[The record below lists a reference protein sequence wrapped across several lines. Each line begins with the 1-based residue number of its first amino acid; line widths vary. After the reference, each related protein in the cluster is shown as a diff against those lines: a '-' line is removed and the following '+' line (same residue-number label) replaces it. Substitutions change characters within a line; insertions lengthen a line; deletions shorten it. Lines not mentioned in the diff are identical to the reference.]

1 MNGSTR
7 VLYGTKDGIARIPIS
22 RPEKLNALARK
33 TVQEIDRFVASAG
46 QDPSI
51 GVLIV
56 TGAGEKAFVAGA
68 DIGELASQ
76 TPVEGTAYGRAGQAV
91 LDRLK
96 RHGKPSIAAINGYAL
111 GGGLELAMACT
122 LRVAA
127 ESAKLGQPEVAL
139 GIIPG
144 YGGTQRL
151 ARLVGAG
158 RALEMILTGEPIDAR
173 EALRIG
179 LLNRVVPAAELLP
192 AAEALART
200 ILTRGPVA
208 LPDTRAAGSRDR
220 SVRPVRGERQP
231 RGSAGLHAAG
241 PERHRVCRRSQAP
254 PGCRAPDPR
263 RPRWQRQGV
272 RHRGA
277 VRCDRPAGAAV
288 GRRHRGERVRR
299 SVAADRNALLR
310 QRARHDLHG
319 GRHRVHRRRPL
330 GTGTGDELPD
340 CGAADQDSRP
350 GRPAH
355 LRRGG
360 RSAGDDFVR

>member
-7 VLYGTKDGIARIPIS
+7 VLYGTKDGIARITIS
-22 RPEKLNALARK
+22 RPEKLNALDRQ
-33 TVQEIDRFVASAG
+33 TVQEIDRVVASAG
-46 QDPSI
+46 QDPSV
-51 GVLIV
+51 GVLII

-76 TPVEGTAYGRAGQAV
+76 TPVEGTAYARAGQAV
-91 LDRLK
+91 LDRLE
-96 RHGKPSIAAINGYAL
+96 RLGKPSIAAINGYAL

-158 RALEMILTGEPIDAR
+158 HALEMILTGEAIDAR

-208 LPDTRAAGSRDR
+208 LRYALQAVHEGLQTTLNEGLSMEAALFGLCCATEDMREGTRAFVEKRK
-220 SVRPVRGERQP
+220 
-231 RGSAGLHAAG
+231 
-241 PERHRVCRRSQAP
+241 
-254 PGCRAPDPR
+254 
-263 RPRWQRQGV
+263 
-272 RHRGA
+272 
-277 VRCDRPAGAAV
+277 PAFK
-288 GRRHRGERVRR
+288 GR
-299 SVAADRNALLR
+299 
-310 QRARHDLHG
+310 
-319 GRHRVHRRRPL
+319 
-330 GTGTGDELPD
+330 
-340 CGAADQDSRP
+340 
-350 GRPAH
+350 
-355 LRRGG
+355 
-360 RSAGDDFVR
+360 